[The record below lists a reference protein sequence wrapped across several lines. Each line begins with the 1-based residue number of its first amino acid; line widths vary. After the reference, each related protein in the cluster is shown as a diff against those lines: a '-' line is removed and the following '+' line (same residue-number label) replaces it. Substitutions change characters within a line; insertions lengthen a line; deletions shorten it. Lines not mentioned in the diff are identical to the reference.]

1 MAYIL
6 AVNAG
11 SSSLKLTLFVPSGNL
26 SAQPLV
32 HHLTASI
39 TSISSPPAAF
49 TVKPAES
56 DVGSSPEKFRD
67 IKDHST
73 AFSHFLEFLERDCGI
88 DKSKI
93 GHVCH
98 RVVHGGKYDEPVV
111 VNEKSTSQIARLSDL
126 APLHNGAALS
136 VIKVCSDALPNA
148 VSVAYFDTIFH
159 KSLPPHIFTYPI
171 NPEIAHERGL
181 RKYGFHGISYAYI
194 LNAVSKHLSKP
205 SSSLNLILLHLG
217 SGASACCIR
226 SGKSY
231 DTSMGLT
238 PVSGLPGAT
247 RSGAIDPSL
256 IFHYTNKAN
265 KITHDPTLVVD
276 VPVTLAEDV
285 LNRKSGWKVLC
296 GTTDFAEI
304 TEKAELHR
312 PDTDGNE
319 YRLAFDIFVDRILD
333 YIGAYAVKLEGKVD
347 ALVFSGG
354 IGEKSWQLRKV
365 VSERVKCLGFPA
377 VDEDANK
384 KGGSGIWDIG
394 LDSTEKRIL
403 VCETDEQYEMAR
415 QLHETFIES
424 K

>member
-6 AVNAG
+6 TVNTG
-11 SSSLKLTLFVPSGNL
+11 SSSLKLSLFVPTEND
-26 SAQPLV
+26 AQPLV

-39 TSISSPPAAF
+39 TSISSPPATF
-49 TVKPAES
+49 TVKPAEQAVS
-56 DVGSSPEKFRD
+56 TTPEKHDD
-67 IKDHST
+67 IHDHSA
-73 AFSHFLEFLERDCGI
+73 AFSRFLEFLERDCSI

-111 VNEKSTSQIARLSDL
+111 VNEKSFSKISRLSDL

-136 VIKVCSDALPNA
+136 VIKVCSDALPDA

-159 KSLPPHIFTYPI
+159 KSLPPHIYTYPI
-171 NPEIAHERGL
+171 NPKIAQERGL

-194 LNAVSKHLSKP
+194 LNAVSTHLSKP
-205 SSSLNLILLHLG
+205 PSSLNLILLHLG

-247 RSGAIDPSL
+247 RSGAIDPNL

-265 KITHDPTLVVD
+265 KITHDPSLVVD

-285 LNRKSGWKVLC
+285 LNRKSGWKALC

-304 TEKAELHR
+304 IDKAELHKG
-312 PDTDGNE
+312 DTEEQKNT
-319 YRLAFDIFVDRILD
+319 YRLAFDIFVDRILN
-333 YIGAYAVKLEGKVD
+333 YVGAYFVKLGGEVD

-354 IGEKSWQLRKV
+354 IGEKSWQLRKA
-365 VSERVKCLGFPA
+365 VSERAKCLGFQSIDDA
-377 VDEDANK
+377 ANK
-384 KGGSGIWDIG
+384 KSGNGAWDIG
-394 LDSTEKRIL
+394 TGTGKRVL

-415 QLHETFIES
+415 QLCEAVL
-424 K
+424 KK